1 MHLDTFIMMAKFVSM
16 QMRTSKSFLHL
27 VNYAAMK
34 QEENKNLD
42 FQFVLHCFSELKA
55 SLKLL
60 YVIYIYILEKSTIII
75 SILILIIISC
85 VSGEYT
91 GSSRCTISAANDLPC
106 RMASASEIII
116 SGYGMTCSS
125 ARSWIMFNSNTKIF
139 IFFFL
144 LIYGMIV

>member
-16 QMRTSKSFLHL
+16 QTRTSKSFLPL

-55 SLKLL
+55 SLKFFE
-60 YVIYIYILEKSTIII
+60 YYIHLHTKKTIII

>member
-1 MHLDTFIMMAKFVSM
+1 MRLDTFIMMVKFVSM
-16 QMRTSKSFLHL
+16 QTRTSKSLLHL

-55 SLKLL
+55 SLNFFE
-60 YVIYIYILEKSTIII
+60 YYIHLHTKKTIII

-125 ARSWIMFNSNTKIF
+125 ARSWITFNSNTKIS
-139 IFFFL
+139 IIFFL
-144 LIYGMIV
+144 LIYGMKV